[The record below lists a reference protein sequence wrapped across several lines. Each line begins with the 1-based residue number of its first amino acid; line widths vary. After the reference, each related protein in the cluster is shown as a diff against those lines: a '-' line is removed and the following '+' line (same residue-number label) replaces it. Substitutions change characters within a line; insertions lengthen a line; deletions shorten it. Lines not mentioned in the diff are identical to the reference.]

1 MNYINNNYHNVH
13 RWALLK
19 ILRSVVVWS
28 QFISTVIGG
37 VTVYTNGRIYTV
49 NEAAPWADAVT
60 VSADG
65 VFLAV
70 GTEQQAMA
78 AAAQAAGSSSGY
90 SIVDLQQRL
99 ALPGFHDV
107 HLHAVEAGINAKICF
122 MEAEVRPTDL
132 ANRLMAC
139 KEQASFGGAG
149 WIVGVGPE

>member
-1 MNYINNNYHNVH
+1 MH
-13 RWALLK
+13 LL
-19 ILRSVVVWS
+19 VVVLS
-28 QFISTVIGG
+28 LFVSTAVGG
-37 VTVYTNGRIYTV
+37 VTVYSNGQIYTV
-49 NEAAPWADAVT
+49 NKAAPWADAVT

-70 GTEQQAMA
+70 GTEQQALTA
-78 AAAQAAGSSSGY
+78 AEQAAGSDY
-90 SIVDLQQRL
+90 SIVDLQDGL
-99 ALPGFHDV
+99 VLPGFHDV
-107 HLHAVEAGINAKICF
+107 HIHAVEAGINAKICF